1 MECQPRTS
9 FCIAEFIC
17 ECMGR
22 DLTDREYRYLARRIG
37 AWMKDVKGWELKG
50 GSRSVAEGR
59 YGKQKVYCK
68 NNADEEDEENL

>member
-1 MECQPRTS
+1 
-9 FCIAEFIC
+9 
-17 ECMGR
+17 
-22 DLTDREYRYLARRIG
+22 
-37 AWMKDVKGWELKG
+37 MKDVKGWELKG